1 MDRIKNSLHRAREIW
16 KKVWDGYGYYLTVA
30 CLLTLFGAAAYLYR
44 TDRNSASIP
53 VPPQED
59 TVAALSYTDLEP
71 DLTPEPDDAPEALR
85 FAMPVLGDIS
95 GDYSPEKLQWNQ
107 TLEQWRTH
115 AGIDIAAPAGTAVMA
130 SEKGVVLSAYEDD
143 LYGLV
148 IELGHDGGYVT
159 RYCSLGTLEL
169 VSVGDEVARNQVISS
184 VGSSALLESTDP
196 PHIHFEL
203 TLNGEPVEPHFEL

>member
-1 MDRIKNSLHRAREIW
+1 MERVKKTWIQAKEIR
-16 KKVWDGYGYYLTVA
+16 KKIWDGYGYYITVA

-44 TDRNSASIP
+44 TDRNNASIP
-53 VPPQED
+53 VPPEEE
-59 TVAALSYTDLEP
+59 TVAALSPVEAEMPSEP
-71 DLTPEPDDAPEALR
+71 EEAPERLR
-85 FAMPVLGDIS
+85 FAMPVLGEIT
-95 GDYSPEKLQWNQ
+95 GEYSPDALQWNQ
-107 TLEQWRTH
+107 TLGQWRTH
-115 AGIDIAAPAGTAVMA
+115 EGIDISAPTGTAVMA

-184 VGSSALLESTDP
+184 VGSGALLESADP
-196 PHIHFEL
+196 PHVHFEL
-203 TLNGEPVEPHFEL
+203 TLNGEPVEPQFEP